1 MTRNSSKAKPCKNML
16 WRWNPHE
23 TMLAQ
28 TLPNQESTNRLARSK
43 ALTANLAVLWSQVA
57 LPPAVGLVAYTVV

>member
-1 MTRNSSKAKPCKNML
+1 ML

-43 ALTANLAVLWSQVA
+43 ALTANLAILWSQVA